1 LASKNPHSISVFE
14 QFGDLIGGKS
24 SLGAAFDWLGMPAAL
39 ALSGAVVESDEPGIE
54 PGNVAGR
61 VGYSPAAS

>member
-1 LASKNPHSISVFE
+1 
-14 QFGDLIGGKS
+14 
-24 SLGAAFDWLGMPAAL
+24 MPAAL